1 MNKSKQRGITVVALT
16 ITIIVLLIIAGVSIS
31 MIAKGTIIDDT
42 ERLVQETDDVSQKDK
57 QMKNEVRNLYY

>member
-1 MNKSKQRGITVVALT
+1 MNKSKQRGITVVVLT